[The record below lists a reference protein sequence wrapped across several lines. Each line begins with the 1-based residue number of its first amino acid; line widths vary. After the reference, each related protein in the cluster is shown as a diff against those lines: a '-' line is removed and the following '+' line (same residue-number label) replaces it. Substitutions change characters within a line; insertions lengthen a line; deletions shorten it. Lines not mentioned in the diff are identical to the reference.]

1 MIILK
6 FEGIWS
12 LNWFEA
18 KFRKGLDVQINS
30 STLQIYYSWVIEERD
45 KYKEHIGVPTF
56 FQVTHFYQAL
66 AY

>member
-18 KFRKGLDVQINS
+18 EFRKCLDVQMNS
-30 STLQIYYSWVIEERD
+30 SSLQIYYSWVIEERE
-45 KYKEHIGVPTF
+45 KYKEYIGVPTL
-56 FQVTHFYQAL
+56 FQVAHFYQAL